1 MLQMSHQAKLRI
13 ILQDHDIR
21 KLDLPHGIPG
31 TVGELQSIV
40 RETFGLDGSFTLHY
54 KDADF
59 GEEYFSLTSTSD
71 IKDKDTIKV
80 IHIVEP
86 PSITLNLTDLDSSN
100 ESTSETSIHSSSALA
115 HTSVTSI
122 HPSISSCSSG
132 SQDTLILSSPE
143 HVTQR
148 SQCWP
153 TEFPVPRF
161 AYDTE
166 LVLASG
172 DEDFKKDGIQLNF
185 TTILPDILEKL
196 AESILQYVAYP
207 TGAEL
212 SDVAKALIQKHP
224 CLKEPGSYNGC
235 CGWQQRL
242 KYKMGNYRSKL
253 RGLGCPELDV
263 NSLKKNQAHE
273 KAPAKNIKKPR
284 KAEVNS
290 LPPHPQGITEGT
302 LEQERVELLNE
313 VKKRNNCQI
322 INDKMAKTFSLRGK
336 EVVSQASPVSDL
348 KDRWH
353 ALFNAAQQV
362 EDPRDFFDKEL
373 QQDLSEKQSAEPD
386 VEEETDTSEDVPAPY
401 DISVQSIGTDFAR
414 LGWKCREN
422 TSTFELRC
430 TSSTSSSIQTLSQNY
445 AEVLGLCPGTE
456 YTFTLVAVSEN
467 GIQSSRAEVSAY
479 TIPNPPESI
488 EVKNIGSTSVTLTW
502 QPPASLEKKY
512 HVVCSHNGITVHEE
526 ETEINT
532 IVFSNLTPGK
542 NYSFHIATVL
552 KNGSTSKTAE
562 LFASTKT
569 NLKSFLQDVG
579 LNQHLTKLS
588 LSAVL
593 QIDKSTVTDDPACSQ
608 SDLPWLFLKK
618 IMMVN
623 VTARSVKCAPSA
635 DEDEDMSLDLCSDLE
650 RLVLN
655 EDSDVKVNPLDIITA
670 LFLCSD
676 SFLQQEIALKMSM
689 CQFSVPLLLP
699 NCDTQ
704 QSTLM
709 LWALRDIVKK
719 FRPHSLSDP
728 RGFVEER
735 IVLADLPLV
744 SFVRLGDCSISK
756 SQILNKLL
764 SNPQQYHDTFVHRDM
779 DCGDIPRKIS
789 NGLVEISWYLPCGS
803 KNIDIFPEPV
813 AIANLRGDIS
823 TFVTQYSFLCQ
834 ISTAVFVFFDNF
846 ESNYQLLTNTHVKA
860 QLFLVGNADTKA
872 YKLDLL
878 KRTAAALKLN
888 KRRIILKTK
897 QNDADFV
904 KNLCSAVRDVVKN
917 RPMTVQLEKMTTVAH
932 EFGIWIDEDCKECQ
946 NAKENAEA
954 ITSKIQDTLK
964 FKKEQLPLQG
974 EIWKKLGKLEKE
986 ECRLRKAGDKNIEM
1000 YKSELKQQKME
1011 LRKQQRSYEMSEA
1024 MTCFITALSSSPLE
1038 RSYFLKWMR
1047 MNLDNLSRK
1056 KLTCLRELYKEK
1068 CQESSEKKEEIALLD
1083 RQISNSAL
1091 GTEHFLR
1098 EMGQLYEAAV
1108 ILPENIQAR
1117 QQMLHLPSLCARLL
1131 LDGFPLELVDGDASN
1146 IPLRWISD
1154 VLTELNNLAQPKN
1167 KIMVVTVLGVQST
1180 GKSTLLNTMF
1190 GVQFAVSSGR
1200 CTRGA
1205 FMLLI
1210 KITDSFR
1217 EILNCDHLV
1226 IIDTEGLKSPELA
1239 QLDDS
1244 YEHDNELATL
1254 VVGLSDIT
1262 IINIAMENSTE
1273 MKDILQIVVHAF
1285 LRMKEVG
1292 KKPMCA
1298 FVHQNVA
1305 DVSAHDK
1312 NMRDRKLL
1320 LKQLNEMTE
1329 AAAKMENKEDY
1340 KKFTDVME
1348 YDPETGNW
1356 YIPGLWHGNPPMAP
1370 VNAGYSEAVYDFK
1383 KNMMDILVKKKISTN
1398 NITEFLEWTKSLWNA
1413 VKYENFIFSF
1423 RNSLVA
1429 NAYMKLCAEF
1439 HKWEWSFKK
1448 HMYKWLMSAETR
1460 VSNFEMMKSKSDKT
1474 NLQDFLR
1481 TLKHEASS
1489 ELDNWEKTLLENI
1502 IKYFEQTEGHVYLVE
1517 RYKEDFVNSAK
1528 SLRKETENS
1537 VMSNLEAVIEIRAG
1551 KNNLDHIKKTN
1562 TDKME
1567 KKVLN
1572 LLEELRKNRSLEG
1585 MSEEELDN
1593 HFEHMWKETLE
1604 ELSFKGLQKQTIS
1617 DSVFRQ
1623 LRENMRQKG
1632 SSVSKE
1638 LSNVNLHEYGNDKFI
1653 VHSESFLK
1661 KLFFMDNS
1669 NNLQKLADSVID
1681 ACKQSVSDKKEK
1693 KSDYHDTYIQEILHR
1708 IDDNLTLGK
1717 ELKFSDKFEL
1727 SLKLHICAIS
1737 AREFQAMHDCFIAEN
1752 DPRRCLEQFKE
1763 KYRADFKDLF
1773 SNRDQCQRKAEEFTK
1788 LCLSPAVE
1796 TFICNSLGPDIIDTM
1811 LQGENAFQFSTRAFF
1826 QYTLLGQLLT
1836 ESDFQKYLDYI
1847 RSYERFVKDW
1857 ILKQITDRFSRGN
1870 KLFKLEEQHLKGAIM
1885 EIKEAIKK
1893 AQHKTDKNKRIKIF
1907 VQNICRELGKKLVI
1921 SNDALE
1927 AVMALS
1933 NAKQEQFAHWLMQS
1947 VEEMEALL
1955 KTKLQNKNIQ
1965 SKLRTL
1971 KIKPQ
1976 DELFK
1981 RVFGCGKL
1989 CPFCKAPCEAG
2000 GEAHTHHSASVHRP
2014 QGLGQYRYEQSE
2026 TLVTNI
2032 CSTDVNSDTS
2042 FRCLETKH
2050 EWHPYKKYR
2059 EIFPDW
2065 HIPADPSIE
2074 ASDYWKYVMA
2084 KFNNQFAEA
2093 YNAKPAAIP
2102 LVWKKITKQ
2111 QAENSLKECF
2121 SIK

>member
-1 MLQMSHQAKLRI
+1 MDISDEEQF
-13 ILQDHDIR
+13 QDA
-21 KLDLPHGIPG
+21 
-31 TVGELQSIV
+31 
-40 RETFGLDGSFTLHY
+40 RE
-54 KDADF
+54 
-59 GEEYFSLTSTSD
+59 
-71 IKDKDTIKV
+71 
-80 IHIVEP
+80 
-86 PSITLNLTDLDSSN
+86 
-100 ESTSETSIHSSSALA
+100 
-115 HTSVTSI
+115 
-122 HPSISSCSSG
+122 
-132 SQDTLILSSPE
+132 
-143 HVTQR
+143 
-148 SQCWP
+148 
-153 TEFPVPRF
+153 
-161 AYDTE
+161 
-166 LVLASG
+166 
-172 DEDFKKDGIQLNF
+172 
-185 TTILPDILEKL
+185 
-196 AESILQYVAYP
+196 
-207 TGAEL
+207 
-212 SDVAKALIQKHP
+212 
-224 CLKEPGSYNGC
+224 
-235 CGWQQRL
+235 
-242 KYKMGNYRSKL
+242 
-253 RGLGCPELDV
+253 
-263 NSLKKNQAHE
+263 
-273 KAPAKNIKKPR
+273 
-284 KAEVNS
+284 
-290 LPPHPQGITEGT
+290 
-302 LEQERVELLNE
+302 
-313 VKKRNNCQI
+313 
-322 INDKMAKTFSLRGK
+322 
-336 EVVSQASPVSDL
+336 
-348 KDRWH
+348 
-353 ALFNAAQQV
+353 
-362 EDPRDFFDKEL
+362 FFDKEL
-373 QQDLSEKQSAEPD
+373 QVDLPEKQSAESD
-386 VEEETDTSEDVPAPY
+386 VEQETATSENVPAPY
-401 DISVQSIGTDFAR
+401 DISVQSLGTDFAR
-414 LGWKCREN
+414 LGWKCRDSI
-422 TSTFELRC
+422 STFELRC

-456 YTFTLVAVSEN
+456 YTFSLHAVSEN
-467 GIQSSRAEVSAY
+467 GNQSSRAEVSAH

-502 QPPASLEKKY
+502 QPPASSEKKY
-512 HVVCSHNGITVHEE
+512 HVVCSHNGRTVHEE
-526 ETEINT
+526 ETETNTLVIN
-532 IVFSNLTPGK
+532 NLSPGK
-542 NYSFHIATVL
+542 KYSFHIATVL
-552 KNGSTSKTAE
+552 KNGSTSKKAAS
-562 LFASTKT
+562 FAITKT
-569 NLKSFLQDVG
+569 NLESFLQDVG
-579 LNQHLTKLS
+579 LNQHLTDKLS

-593 QIDKSTVTDDPACSQ
+593 RIHKSTVTDDPACSR

-635 DEDEDMSLDLCSDLE
+635 DEDEDMSLDLYSDLE
-650 RLVLN
+650 SLVLN
-655 EDSDVKVNPLDIITA
+655 QDSGEKVNPLDIITA

-728 RGFVEER
+728 RGFVEDR

-764 SNPQQYHDTFVHRDM
+764 SNPQQYHDTFVHHDM

-823 TFVTQYSFLCQ
+823 TFDTQYSFLCQ

-846 ESNYQLLTNTHVKA
+846 ESSNQLLTNTHVKA
-860 QLFLVGNADTKA
+860 QLFLVGNADTKDFN
-872 YKLDLL
+872 LDLL
-878 KRTAAALKLN
+878 KRTAAALNL
-888 KRRIILKTK
+888 KRNNIILKTK

-917 RPMTVQLEKMTTVAH
+917 SPMTVQLEKMTKVAH
-932 EFGIWIDEDCKECQ
+932 EFGIWIDEDSKECRK
-946 NAKENAEA
+946 AKENAEA
-954 ITSKIQDTLK
+954 ISRKIQDTLK
-964 FKKEQLPLQG
+964 FKGEQLPLQG

-1000 YKSELKQQKME
+1000 YKSELKQQKLE

-1056 KLTCLRELYKEK
+1056 NLSGLRELYKEK
-1068 CQESSEKKEEIALLD
+1068 CQSSEKEEIALLD

-1091 GTEHFLR
+1091 GIEHFLR

-1117 QQMLHLPSLCARLL
+1117 QQMLHLPRLCARLL

-1154 VLTELNNLAQPKN
+1154 VLTELNTVAQPKN

-1320 LKQLNEMTE
+1320 LEQLNEMTE

-1340 KKFTDVME
+1340 KKFTDIME

-1383 KNMMDILVKKKISTN
+1383 KNMIDILVKKKISTN

-1429 NAYMKLCAEF
+1429 DAYMKLCTEF

-1474 NLQDFLR
+1474 DLQDFLR
-1481 TLKHEASS
+1481 TLKHEAFS

-1502 IKYFEQTEGHVYLVE
+1502 IKYFEQTEGHVHLVE
-1517 RYKEDFVNSAK
+1517 RYKEDFINSAK
-1528 SLRKETENS
+1528 SLRRETENS
-1537 VMSNLEAVIEIRAG
+1537 VLNKVEAVIEIRTG
-1551 KNNLDHIKKTN
+1551 KNNLDHIKKTH

-1572 LLEELRKNRSLEG
+1572 LLEELRKNRGSLS
-1585 MSEEELDN
+1585 MSEEELNN
-1593 HFEHMWKETLE
+1593 HFENIWQETLE
-1604 ELSFKGLQKQTIS
+1604 ELSFKGLQRQIIT
-1617 DSVFRQ
+1617 DRVFSQ
-1623 LRENMRQKG
+1623 LRTNMKQRG

-1638 LSNVNLHEYGNDKFI
+1638 LSKVNLHKYDNDKFI
-1653 VHSESFLK
+1653 VTPESFLERW
-1661 KLFFMDNS
+1661 LFQNHTKD
-1669 NNLQKLADSVID
+1669 LQDLADHATD
-1681 ACKQSVSDKKEK
+1681 ACKQSVNDKKER
-1693 KSDYHDTYIQEILHR
+1693 KSDYHDTYIQEILHI
-1708 IDDNLTLGK
+1708 IDEKLTSGK
-1717 ELKFSDKFEL
+1717 KLKFSDKFEL
-1727 SLKLHICAIS
+1727 CLKSHICAIS
-1737 AREFQAMHDCFIAEN
+1737 AREFQAMHDCFIEEN

-1847 RSYERFVKDW
+1847 CSYERFVKDW
-1857 ILKQITDRFSRGN
+1857 ILKQITDKFSRGN

-1893 AQHKTDKNKRIKIF
+1893 AQHKTDKNKGIKVF

-1933 NAKQEQFAHWLMQS
+1933 NAKQEQFAHWLMQA

-1955 KTKLQNKNIQ
+1955 KTKLQNENIQ

-2014 QGLGQYRYEQSE
+2014 KGLGQYRYVRSE
-2026 TLVTNI
+2026 ILVTNI
-2032 CSTDVNSDTS
+2032 CSTAVNSDTS
-2042 FRCLETKH
+2042 FRCLETQYKY
-2050 EWHPYKKYR
+2050 HPYKKYR

-2084 KFNNQFAEA
+2084 NFNGQFAEA
-2093 YNAKPAAIP
+2093 YNAKPADIP
-2102 LVWKKITKQ
+2102 PVWKKITKQ

>member
-1 MLQMSHQAKLRI
+1 M
-13 ILQDHDIR
+13 
-21 KLDLPHGIPG
+21 
-31 TVGELQSIV
+31 E
-40 RETFGLDGSFTLHY
+40 
-54 KDADF
+54 
-59 GEEYFSLTSTSD
+59 TSD
-71 IKDKDTIKV
+71 EEQFED
-80 IHIVEP
+80 
-86 PSITLNLTDLDSSN
+86 
-100 ESTSETSIHSSSALA
+100 A
-115 HTSVTSI
+115 
-122 HPSISSCSSG
+122 
-132 SQDTLILSSPE
+132 QDFL
-143 HVTQR
+143 
-148 SQCWP
+148 
-153 TEFPVPRF
+153 
-161 AYDTE
+161 DTE
-166 LVLASG
+166 LQPNLY
-172 DEDFKKDGIQLNF
+172 EN
-185 TTILPDILEKL
+185 
-196 AESILQYVAYP
+196 
-207 TGAEL
+207 
-212 SDVAKALIQKHP
+212 
-224 CLKEPGSYNGC
+224 
-235 CGWQQRL
+235 
-242 KYKMGNYRSKL
+242 
-253 RGLGCPELDV
+253 
-263 NSLKKNQAHE
+263 
-273 KAPAKNIKKPR
+273 
-284 KAEVNS
+284 
-290 LPPHPQGITEGT
+290 
-302 LEQERVELLNE
+302 
-313 VKKRNNCQI
+313 
-322 INDKMAKTFSLRGK
+322 
-336 EVVSQASPVSDL
+336 
-348 KDRWH
+348 
-353 ALFNAAQQV
+353 
-362 EDPRDFFDKEL
+362 
-373 QQDLSEKQSAEPD
+373 QSAESH
-386 VEEETDTSEDVPAPY
+386 VEEETDTPEHFPAPY

-414 LGWKCREN
+414 LVWKCLDSI
-422 TSTFELRC
+422 STFELRC
-430 TSSTSSSIQTLSQNY
+430 SSSTSSSIQTLSQNY
-445 AEVLGLCPGTE
+445 AEVSGLCPGTE
-456 YTFTLVAVSEN
+456 YTFTVVAVSEN
-467 GIQSSRAEVSAY
+467 GNQSSRGKVSAY
-479 TIPNPPESI
+479 TLPNPPESI
-488 EVKNIGSTSVTLTW
+488 KVKNIGSTSVTLSW
-502 QPPASLEKKY
+502 HPPASLEKKY
-512 HVVCSHNGITVHEE
+512 HVVCSQNGRTVHEE
-526 ETEINT
+526 ETDNNTLVIN
-532 IVFSNLTPGK
+532 NLTPGK
-542 NYSFHIATVL
+542 KYSFHIAAVL
-552 KNGSTSKTAE
+552 KNGSTSKRAVS
-562 LFASTKT
+562 FATTQT
-569 NLKSFLQDVG
+569 NLESFLQDVG
-579 LNQHLTKLS
+579 LKQHLADKLS
-588 LSAVL
+588 LSTVL
-593 QIDKSTVTDDPACSQ
+593 QIDKSTVTDDPARSR
-608 SDLPWLFLKK
+608 SNLPWLFLKK
-618 IMMVN
+618 LMMVN
-623 VTARSVKCAPSA
+623 VTARSVKCASLT
-635 DEDEDMSLDLCSDLE
+635 DEDEDLSLDLYNDLDS
-650 RLVLN
+650 LVLN
-655 EDSDVKVNPLDIITA
+655 QDSSHKVNPLDIITA

-704 QSTLM
+704 QSMLM

-728 RGFVEER
+728 RGFVEDR

-744 SFVRLGDCSISK
+744 SFVRLGECSISK

-764 SNPQQYHDTFVHRDM
+764 SNPQQYHDTFVHHDM

-813 AIANLRGDIS
+813 AFANLRGDIS
-823 TFVTQYSFLCQ
+823 TFETQYSFLCQ

-846 ESNYQLLTNTHVKA
+846 DSNYQLLTNTHVKA

-872 YKLDLL
+872 LNLDLL
-878 KRTAAALKLN
+878 KRTAAALNLK
-888 KRRIILKTK
+888 KSSIILKTK
-897 QNDADFV
+897 QNNADFV
-904 KNLCSAVRDVVKN
+904 KNLCSAVSGVVKN
-917 RPMTVQLEKMTTVAH
+917 SSMTIQLEKMTTVAY
-932 EFGIWIDEDCKECQ
+932 EFGILIDEDSKECQ
-946 NAKENAEA
+946 NAKENAKA
-954 ITSKIQDTLK
+954 ITSRIQDTLN
-964 FKKEQLPLQG
+964 FKEKQLPLQG

-986 ECRLRKAGDKNIEM
+986 ECRLRKAGNKNIEI
-1000 YKSELKQQKME
+1000 YKSELMDQKME
-1011 LRKQQRSYEMSEA
+1011 LRKQQSRYEMSEA
-1024 MTCFITALSSSPLE
+1024 MSCFISALSSSNLE

-1056 KLTCLRELYKEK
+1056 KLSGLRELYKEK

-1108 ILPENIQAR
+1108 TLPENIQSR
-1117 QQMLHLPSLCARLL
+1117 QQMLHLPKLCAELL
-1131 LDGFPLELVDGDASN
+1131 LDGFPVELVDGDASN

-1154 VLTELNNLAQPKN
+1154 VLKELNILVQPKN

-1210 KITDSFR
+1210 KITDRFR
-1217 EILNCDHLV
+1217 EILNCDHLM

-1320 LKQLNEMTE
+1320 LEQLNEMTE

-1340 KKFTDVME
+1340 KKFTDIME

-1383 KNMMDILVKKKISTN
+1383 KNMMDILIKKKKSTN
-1398 NITEFLEWTKSLWNA
+1398 NIEEFLEWTKSLWNA

-1429 NAYMKLCAEF
+1429 DAYMKLCTEF

-1448 HMYKWLMSAETR
+1448 HMYTWLTSAETR
-1460 VSNFEMMKSKSDKT
+1460 VSNFEMLKSKSDKR
-1474 NLQDFLR
+1474 NLQDLLK

-1489 ELDNWEKTLLENI
+1489 ELDKREKTILENLV
-1502 IKYFEQTEGHVYLVE
+1502 KYFEQTEGHVYLVE
-1517 RYKEDFVNSAK
+1517 KYREDFVNSAK
-1528 SLRKETENS
+1528 SLRRETENS
-1537 VMSNLEAVIEIRAG
+1537 VLSKLEAVIEIRTG
-1551 KNNLDHIKKTN
+1551 KNNLDNIKKTH

-1567 KKVLN
+1567 KKVLK
-1572 LLEELRKNRSLEG
+1572 LLEELRKNRCSET
-1585 MSEEELDN
+1585 MSEAELDN
-1593 HFEHMWKETLE
+1593 VFENIWRETVE
-1604 ELSFKGLQKQTIS
+1604 ELSFKGLQRQIIS
-1617 DSVFRQ
+1617 NSVFSQ
-1623 LRENMRQKG
+1623 LRTNMKRKG
-1632 SSVSKE
+1632 SSVSEMLNGVALDQYGKE
-1638 LSNVNLHEYGNDKFI
+1638 KFI
-1653 VHSESFLK
+1653 VTPENFLK
-1661 KLFFMDNS
+1661 KMIHHVYKS
-1669 NNLQKLADSVID
+1669 EHTVRLQELADSVID
-1681 ACKQSVSDKKEK
+1681 ACMQSVNDKKEG
-1693 KSDYHDTYIQEILHR
+1693 KSDYHDTYIQEILDI
-1708 IDDNLTLGK
+1708 IDQKLTSGK
-1717 ELKFSDKFEL
+1717 NLKFSVNFEL

-1796 TFICNSLGPDIIDTM
+1796 IFICSSLGPDIIDTM

-1826 QYTLLGQLLT
+1826 QYSILKQLLT
-1836 ESDFQKYLDYI
+1836 ESDFQNYVSYI

-1857 ILKQITDRFSRGN
+1857 ILKQITDRFSKGG
-1870 KLFKLEEQHLKGAIM
+1870 KLFELEQQHLKGAIM

-1893 AQHKTDKNKRIKIF
+1893 AQHETDENESIKRFI
-1907 VQNICRELGKKLVI
+1907 QNICRELGKKLVI
-1921 SNDALE
+1921 PHDVLE
-1927 AVMALS
+1927 AVMVLS
-1933 NAKQEQFAHWLMQS
+1933 NAKQEQFVHWLTLS
-1947 VEEMEALL
+1947 VEEMEESL
-1955 KTKLQNKNIQ
+1955 KTKFKMRNIQ
-1965 SKLRTL
+1965 SKLKTL

-1981 RVFGCGKL
+1981 RVFGCGKQ

-2014 QGLGQYRYEQSE
+2014 KGLGLYRYEQSE
-2026 TLVTNI
+2026 KLVTNI
-2032 CSTDVNSDTS
+2032 CSTDVNSDTK
-2042 FRCLETKH
+2042 FRCLETH
-2050 EWHPYKKYR
+2050 YNYHPYKKYR

-2084 KFNNQFAEA
+2084 NFNDQFAKA
-2093 YNAKPAAIP
+2093 YNAKPGDIP
-2102 LVWKKITKQ
+2102 PVWKKITKQ